1 MNTSD
6 HFNYPRG
13 LLIVMDIALTKS
25 VQKEE
30 EFQTGPVLTII
41 GGHAVHDSYPAYLS
55 PLLPL
60 LIEKLALTKTQVG
73 FLSSLLQFPS
83 LFQPFLGYV
92 VDRHDLRWIA
102 ILGPLVTGAAMSLI
116 GIAPV
121 YGALVILLTVAG
133 FSSAAFHSVAPVM
146 TGALSGNKLGRGMSL
161 WMVGGELGRTLGP
174 ILAVSAATYL
184 TLPGLPLTMVV
195 GALASLVLF
204 FRLRRLPY
212 RPVNH
217 VQTVDAGAALR
228 GMLPVLL
235 PLTFLQIFRSF
246 ISIGLP
252 TFLPT
257 FLTEQGDSLWLAG
270 ASLSIMEAAGVAGA
284 MLGGT
289 ISDRLG
295 RRRVMAASLIL
306 ASLFLFLFVIAGS
319 WARLPLLLLL
329 GFTSLSLTPVA
340 MAVVQEHYPENRA
353 LANGIYM
360 SINFV
365 INGLAAVLVGALA
378 DRFGLVQ
385 VYVLSAALLLAGLPF
400 VFMLP
405 AKRTARS
412 GSDFSSG

>member
-1 MNTSD
+1 
-6 HFNYPRG
+6 
-13 LLIVMDIALTKS
+13 
-25 VQKEE
+25 
-30 EFQTGPVLTII
+30 
-41 GGHAVHDSYPAYLS
+41 
-55 PLLPL
+55 
-60 LIEKLALTKTQVG
+60 
-73 FLSSLLQFPS
+73 
-83 LFQPFLGYV
+83 
-92 VDRHDLRWIA
+92 LRWIA

-116 GIAPV
+116 GIAPI
-121 YGALVILLTVAG
+121 YGVLVILLTVAG
-133 FSSAAFHSVAPVM
+133 FSTAAFHSVAPVM

-174 ILAVSAATYL
+174 ILAVGAATYL
-184 TLPGLPLTMVV
+184 TLPGLPLMMVV

-212 RPVNH
+212 RPVNYG
-217 VQTVDAGAALR
+217 QTVDVGAALR
-228 GMLPVLL
+228 RMLPILL

-289 ISDRLG
+289 ISDHLG
-295 RRRVMAASLIL
+295 RRKVMTASLIL
-306 ASLFLFLFVIAGS
+306 SSFFLFLFVIAGS

-340 MAVVQEHYPENRA
+340 MAVVQENYPENRA

-365 INGLAAVLVGALA
+365 INGLAAVLVGMLA
-378 DRFGLVQ
+378 DYFGLVW
-385 VYVLSAALLLAGLPF
+385 VYYISAALLLAGLPF
-400 VFMLP
+400 VIMLP
-405 AKRTARS
+405 EKRLARS
-412 GSDFSSG
+412 GS

>member
-1 MNTSD
+1 
-6 HFNYPRG
+6 
-13 LLIVMDIALTKS
+13 MDVALAKS
-25 VQKEE
+25 AQKEE

-41 GGHAVHDSYPAYLS
+41 SGHAVHDSYPAYLS

-83 LFQPFLGYV
+83 IFQPFLGYI

-102 ILGPLVTGAAMSLI
+102 ILGPFVTGAAMSLI

-121 YGALVILLTVAG
+121 YGVLVILLTVAG
-133 FSSAAFHSVAPVM
+133 FSTAAFHSVAPVM

-174 ILAVSAATYL
+174 IIAVSAATYL

-204 FRLRRLPY
+204 VRLRRLPY
-212 RPVNH
+212 HPVNH
-217 VQTVDAGAALR
+217 GQAVDVRAALR
-228 GMLPVLL
+228 RMLPVLL
-235 PLTFLQIFRSF
+235 PLALLQVFRSF

-257 FLTEQGDSLWLAG
+257 FLTEQGASLWLAG

-289 ISDRLG
+289 ISDHLG
-295 RRRVMAASLIL
+295 RRKVMVASLVL
-306 ASLFLFLFVIAGS
+306 TACFMFLFVASGN
-319 WARLPLLLLL
+319 WGRLPLLLLL
-329 GFTSLSLTPVA
+329 GFTSLSLTPVTL
-340 MAVVQEHYPENRA
+340 AVVQENYPGNRA
-353 LANGIYM
+353 LANGMYM
-360 SINFV
+360 LINFV

-378 DRFGLVQ
+378 DGFGLVW
-385 VYVLSAALLLAGLPF
+385 VYYLSAALLLAGLPF

-405 AKRTARS
+405 EKQP
-412 GSDFSSG
+412 SS